1 VTEGAAT
8 TDQTTGWC
16 GPCSRPRP
24 EKDPPRI
31 WWRVRATA
39 TSRRSGLVLGVLA
52 APPRTAVP
60 RRRESHRPLA
70 RTTALLGDLIGHLAT
85 GAFPVLRLRHDRPP
99 GQTAGGR
106 APQPPPGLAGADPHS
121 RPVHGVTGP
130 RAGDRLHR
138 AWAGTGQRPRQTA
151 LGRASPTPHRRCRR
165 STEAGR

>member
-130 RAGDRLHR
+130 RAGDPSSPSMGWH
-138 AWAGTGQRPRQTA
+138 WPTTTPNGSRPGVA
-151 LGRASPTPHRRCRR
+151 DAASTLSPIH
-165 STEAGR
+165 